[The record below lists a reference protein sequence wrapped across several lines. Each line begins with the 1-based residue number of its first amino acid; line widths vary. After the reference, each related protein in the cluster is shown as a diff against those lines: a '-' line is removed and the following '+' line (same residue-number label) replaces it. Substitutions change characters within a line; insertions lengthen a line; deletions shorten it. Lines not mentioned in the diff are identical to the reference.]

1 MTQSGHSD
9 DGNASIRNRQLVSAA
24 NCLGVGEGMPHDVNR
39 LAPMSIREP
48 VNGGSSAADNR
59 DRGANAGLRH
69 MSLVAAAQV
78 PHHMSSMESPGRTA
92 PSAYC
97 WGPGH
102 EHQREHPDTAKAQTA
117 TMTAARMRMPQ
128 IWAWI
133 AFSQVKLP

>member
-9 DGNASIRNRQLVSAA
+9 DGNASIGNRQLVSAA

-69 MSLVAAAQV
+69 MSFGGGCPGAA
-78 PHHMSSMESPGRTA
+78 SYEFDGGTG
-92 PSAYC
+92 AYRPF
-97 WGPGH
+97 GVLLGAG
-102 EHQREHPDTAKAQTA
+102 T
-117 TMTAARMRMPQ
+117 
-128 IWAWI
+128 
-133 AFSQVKLP
+133 

>member
-24 NCLGVGEGMPHDVNR
+24 NCLGVGEGMPHYVNR

-78 PHHMSSMESPGRTA
+78 PHRTSSMEALGRT
-92 PSAYC
+92 PLL
-97 WGPGH
+97 
-102 EHQREHPDTAKAQTA
+102 R
-117 TMTAARMRMPQ
+117 TAAGRDMSTSGSSPTRRKRRLQ
-128 IWAWI
+128 
-133 AFSQVKLP
+133 L